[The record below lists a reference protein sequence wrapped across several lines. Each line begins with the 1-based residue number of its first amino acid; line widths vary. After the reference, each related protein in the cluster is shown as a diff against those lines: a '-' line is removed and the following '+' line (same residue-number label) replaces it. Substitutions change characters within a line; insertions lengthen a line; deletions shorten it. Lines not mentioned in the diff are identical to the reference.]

1 MAEQESARKDANY
14 DIFVF
19 VDPRTGEVETVMS
32 FGPFGD
38 SEYDPEARRWV
49 ALGEEDTWRVRDLT
63 LRDFRYAIDWDNE
76 SDFDF
81 DGKII
86 TLNKFSDGSLDEKYL
101 RKNTIFVNEPLAK

>member
-1 MAEQESARKDANY
+1 MAEQESTRKDANY
-14 DIFVF
+14 DIFVY
-19 VDPRTGEVETVMS
+19 VDPETSAVETIMS

-38 SEYDPEARRWV
+38 SEYDPEAKRWV

-63 LRDFRYAIDWDNE
+63 LRSSRYAIDWDNE

-101 RKNTIFVNEPLAK
+101 KKNTVFVNEPLAK

>member
-1 MAEQESARKDANY
+1 MAEQESTRKDANY
-14 DIFVF
+14 DIFVY
-19 VDPRTGEVETVMS
+19 VDPETRGVETILS

-63 LRDFRYAIDWDNE
+63 LRSSRYAIDWDNE

-86 TLNKFSDGSLDEKYL
+86 TLQKFSDGSLDEKYL
-101 RKNTIFVNEPLAK
+101 QKNTTFVNEPLAK